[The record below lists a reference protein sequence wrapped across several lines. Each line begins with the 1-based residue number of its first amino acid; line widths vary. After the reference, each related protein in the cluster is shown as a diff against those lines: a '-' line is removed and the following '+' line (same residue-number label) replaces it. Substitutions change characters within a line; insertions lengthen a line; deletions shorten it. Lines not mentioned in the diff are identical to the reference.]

1 MKKILIAL
9 FMLSILLTACG
20 GVELPIQ
27 QIGQEEPEIIRL
39 PMGYIPSIQYAP
51 FYVAKDKGYFEEV
64 GLDVEFD
71 YSPETDG
78 VTLVGAGEL
87 PFAIVSGEQVLL
99 ARAQGLPVV
108 YVLAWWQDYPVAVS
122 AMTDEQITSP
132 ADLKGKRIGLPGLYG
147 SSYIGLR
154 ALLEA
159 GGLSES
165 DVQLDSIG
173 YNQVEALIAGQED
186 AVVVYANNEPI
197 QLATQGYP
205 VSTIK
210 VADYVQLA
218 SNGLITNEKTI
229 AENPE
234 LVQRMTQAIQKAID
248 YTITD
253 PVDAYRSSVKYVEG
267 MAKLDR
273 KNQMDIL
280 NTSVEFWKA
289 ANPGESQPSAWENMA
304 RVLVQMGLIP
314 ASLDVNQAYT
324 NQFVTR

>member
-1 MKKILIAL
+1 
-9 FMLSILLTACG
+9 
-20 GVELPIQ
+20 
-27 QIGQEEPEIIRL
+27 
-39 PMGYIPSIQYAP
+39 
-51 FYVAKDKGYFEEV
+51 
-64 GLDVEFD
+64 
-71 YSPETDG
+71 
-78 VTLVGAGEL
+78 
-87 PFAIVSGEQVLL
+87 
-99 ARAQGLPVV
+99 
-108 YVLAWWQDYPVAVS
+108 
-122 AMTDEQITSP
+122 
-132 ADLKGKRIGLPGLYG
+132 
-147 SSYIGLR
+147 
-154 ALLEA
+154 
-159 GGLSES
+159 
-165 DVQLDSIG
+165 
-173 YNQVEALIAGQED
+173 
-186 AVVVYANNEPI
+186 
-197 QLATQGYP
+197 LATQGYP